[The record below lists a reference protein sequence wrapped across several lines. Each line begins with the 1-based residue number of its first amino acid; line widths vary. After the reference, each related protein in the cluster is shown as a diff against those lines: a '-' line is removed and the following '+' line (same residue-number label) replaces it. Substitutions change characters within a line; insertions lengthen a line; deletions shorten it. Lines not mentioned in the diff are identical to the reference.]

1 VIVKTIP
8 EILERA
14 KTVAVVGWSEKPE
27 RPSHW
32 IAAYLEKVGYQVTR
46 VNPGLANRGVAGV
59 VAAIPQGVDVVDV
72 FRSPEH
78 VPAVVAEA
86 IAAGAKVVWMQPG
99 AENEEAAATARAA
112 GLTALVGPCMY
123 AEHRQRFGDAEGIV
137 RPAAR
142 SDP

>member
-1 VIVKTIP
+1 MKTIP
-8 EILERA
+8 EILRGA
-14 KTVAVVGWSEKPE
+14 KSVAVVGWSEKPE

-32 IAAYLEKVGYQVTR
+32 IAAYLEQAGYAVTR
-46 VNPGLANRGVAGV
+46 VNPGLVNRGVAGV
-59 VAAIPQGVDVVDV
+59 VSAIPHGVDVVDV

-112 GLTALVGPCMY
+112 GLTAIVGPCMY
-123 AEHRQRFGDAEGIV
+123 AEHKRLTG
-137 RPAAR
+137 AA
-142 SDP
+142 

>member
-1 VIVKTIP
+1 MKTIP
-8 EILERA
+8 EILRGA
-14 KTVAVVGWSEKPE
+14 KSVAVVGWSEKPE

-32 IAAYLEKVGYQVTR
+32 IAAYLEQAGYAVTR
-46 VNPGLANRGVAGV
+46 VNPGLTSRGVAGV
-59 VAAIPQGVDVVDV
+59 VSAIPHGVDVVDV

-112 GLTALVGPCMY
+112 GLTAIVGPCMY
-123 AEHRQRFGDAEGIV
+123 AEHKRLTG
-137 RPAAR
+137 AA
-142 SDP
+142 

>member
-1 VIVKTIP
+1 MKTIP
-8 EILERA
+8 EILDGA

-32 IAAYLEKVGYQVTR
+32 IAAYLEKAGYAVTR
-46 VNPGLANRGVAGV
+46 VNPGLVNRGVAGV
-59 VAAIPQGVDVVDV
+59 VAAIPPDVDVVDV

-99 AENEEAAATARAA
+99 AENEDAAATARAA
-112 GLTALVGPCMY
+112 GLTAIVGPCMY
-123 AEHRQRFGDAEGIV
+123 AEHRSHDK
-137 RPAAR
+137 
-142 SDP
+142 SS

>member
-1 VIVKTIP
+1 MRTIP
-8 EILERA
+8 EILRGA
-14 KTVAVVGWSEKPE
+14 KSVAVVGWSQNAE

-32 IAAYLEKVGYQVTR
+32 IAAYLEQAGYAVTR
-46 VNPGLANRGVAGV
+46 VNPGLASRGVAGV
-59 VAAIPQGVDVVDV
+59 ASAIPHGVDVVDV

-112 GLTALVGPCMY
+112 GLTAVVGPCMY
-123 AEHRQRFGDAEGIV
+123 AEHRRLTV
-137 RPAAR
+137 
-142 SDP
+142 

>member
-1 VIVKTIP
+1 MKTIP
-8 EILERA
+8 EILDGA
-14 KTVAVVGWSEKPE
+14 KTIAVVGWSEKPE

-32 IAAYLEKVGYQVTR
+32 IAAYLEKAGYQVTR

-86 IAAGAKVVWMQPG
+86 IGAGAKVVWMQPG
-99 AENEEAAATARAA
+99 AENQDAAATARAA
-112 GLTALVGPCMY
+112 ALTTIVGPCIY
-123 AEHRQRFGDAEGIV
+123 AEHR
-137 RPAAR
+137 AR
-142 SDP
+142 AGKG